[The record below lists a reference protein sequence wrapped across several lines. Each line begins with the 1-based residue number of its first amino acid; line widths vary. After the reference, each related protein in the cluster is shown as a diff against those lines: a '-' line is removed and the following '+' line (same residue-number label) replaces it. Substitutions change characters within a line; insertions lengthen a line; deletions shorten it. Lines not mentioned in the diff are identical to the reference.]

1 MLDEQCARERLF
13 RVRER
18 IERSCARAGRD
29 PSGVTLVAVSKFH
42 PAEAVSAMYACGQ
55 RLFGENY
62 VQEALAKMEALD
74 APDIQW
80 HFIGRLQKNKAKF
93 VVGRFALVHTLDSL
107 DLAQTLQKR
116 ALAAGVVQP
125 VLIQVNL
132 DDEPQKAGVAEADAP
147 ALAEA
152 VAGMDRL
159 ALEGL
164 MILPR
169 ALDDPEASRPAFAG
183 LRTLRDSLAAR
194 LGRPLPVLSMGMS
207 GDLEAAVEEGATH
220 VRVGT
225 DLFGPRETPPAR

>member
-1 MLDEQCARERLF
+1 MLDEQRAAERLF

-29 PSGVTLVAVSKFH
+29 SSGVTLVAVSKFQ
-42 PAEAVSAMYACGQ
+42 PAGAVSAMYACGQ

-62 VQEALAKMEALD
+62 VQEALAKMEAL
-74 APDIQW
+74 AEPDIRW

-93 VVGRFALVHTLDSL
+93 VVGRFALVHTVDSL

-116 ALAAGVVQP
+116 ALAAHVVQP

-152 VAGMDRL
+152 VAGMDHL

-164 MILPR
+164 MVLPR

-183 LRTLRDSLAAR
+183 LRALRDSLAVR

-225 DLFGPRETPPAR
+225 DLFGPRETPPVR